1 MGGKLKMKNKKI
13 KIIKIK
19 IGEAKRKDINS
30 IVEMGKSLA
39 DFHAGIDNYYKSG
52 EEQAESHRKWLLKN
66 FGKRNFK
73 VLIAKDRNKLL
84 AYGIAGIRKPRSF
97 VRPKKIGNIIS
108 LFVKE
113 EYRKKG
119 IGRQIFNK
127 FLDWFKS
134 QNIKHIE
141 ISADRRNKIAI
152 KAYKKYGFFEF
163 QKKMRLDL

>member
-73 VLIAKDRNKLL
+73 VLIAKVRNMDFLNF
-84 AYGIAGIRKPRSF
+84 RKR
-97 VRPKKIGNIIS
+97 
-108 LFVKE
+108 
-113 EYRKKG
+113 
-119 IGRQIFNK
+119 
-127 FLDWFKS
+127 
-134 QNIKHIE
+134 
-141 ISADRRNKIAI
+141 
-152 KAYKKYGFFEF
+152 
-163 QKKMRLDL
+163 